1 MYYNSELL
9 GTVNDLFDVNDRMG
23 VELMGAAKWNGLK
36 RAVVQYTGDQ
46 LLGWSVKN
54 MAKSVANTGNG
65 IVKKVSNAAKAIS
78 SKKIPYSTSSG
89 EHLVINTFNVPA
101 GAKQIQFLSGF
112 DNLTRELF
120 GPNDALGVELLG
132 SKWYEKIGTG
142 IKNATHSVLNAGSKI
157 PYVSDAVSDVR
168 SVANIFKKSSG
179 ANDSANAAISSVSDW
194 IQANKIKTALILGGT
209 GFVIYKLATRKKRK

>member
-9 GTVNDLFDVNDRMG
+9 GTVNNLFDVNDRMG

-36 RAVVQYTGDQ
+36 RAVVKYTGDQ

-54 MAKSVANTGNG
+54 IAKSVANTGSG
-65 IVKKVSNAAKAIS
+65 IAKKLTTAAKS
-78 SKKIPYSTSSG
+78 VLPYSTSSG

-101 GAKQIQFLSGF
+101 GAKQLQFLSGW

-142 IKNATHSVLNAGSKI
+142 VKNATHTVLNAGSKI

-168 SVANIFKKSSG
+168 SVANIFKKSSS
-179 ANDSANAAISSVSDW
+179 ANDSANAAISNVSEW
-194 IQANKIKTALILGGT
+194 IQANKIQTALILGGT

>member
-1 MYYNSELL
+1 MYNSELL
-9 GTVNDLFDVNDRMG
+9 GAVDALFDVNDRMG
-23 VELMGAAKWNGLK
+23 VELMGAANWNGLK
-36 RAVVQYTGDQ
+36 RAVVKYTGDQ

-54 MAKSVANTGNG
+54 LAKSAANTGSSL
-65 IVKKVSNAAKAIS
+65 VKKVSSAAKTML
-78 SKKIPYSTSSG
+78 PYSTTG

-101 GAKQIQFLSGF
+101 GAKQVQFLSGW

-132 SKWYEKIGTG
+132 SKWYEKLGTS

-157 PYVSDAVSDVR
+157 PYISDAVSDVR
-168 SVANIFKKSSG
+168 SVANIFKKSSS

-194 IQANKIKTALILGGT
+194 IQANKLKTALILGTT
-209 GFVIYKLATRKKRK
+209 GFVVYKLATRKKRK